1 MPYLCDVCKQYL
13 MDRPCALI
21 KYRVGQSHTFMGM
34 YGVHTVFSKEIT
46 IYTVIYGADIRFW
59 PTLIEYQ
66 A

>member
-1 MPYLCDVCKQYL
+1 